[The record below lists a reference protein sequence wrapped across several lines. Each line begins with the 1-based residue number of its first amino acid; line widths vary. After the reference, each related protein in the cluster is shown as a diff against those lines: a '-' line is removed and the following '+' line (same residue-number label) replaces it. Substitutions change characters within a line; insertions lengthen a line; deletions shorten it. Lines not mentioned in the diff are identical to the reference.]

1 MHLGRLFLPRVCC
14 ETYFIFLIILNLPLE
29 NDSNICYHIN
39 MSKRD
44 KLITKILA
52 GICITFAEAERL
64 LLDLGYQAEFPQG
77 GSSHKTFRKQ
87 NCNMITLVSTQ
98 KPLKK
103 YAMKMIIEALIKE
116 GYND

>member
-1 MHLGRLFLPRVCC
+1 MEKGYKSLVLLSLICSELGH
-14 ETYFIFLIILNLPLE
+14 TLE
-29 NDSNICYHIN
+29 NDSNICYHIS

-44 KLITKILA
+44 KLIAKILA
-52 GICITFAEAERL
+52 GICITFAEAEKL
-64 LLDLGYQAEFPQG
+64 LLDLGYQSEFPQG